1 MVISGHGKNCVGT
14 AGFVPGHATVIAD
27 NDCVVF
33 GSEVVD
39 NLFENCNAN
48 ILASG
53 GNLIAHDNRFY
64 TPNANASADC
74 DCCGV
79 RPIKDLPRGL
89 EDRSTSSLLPS
100 GDTII
105 AWGRGKLFG
114 GQ

>member
-1 MVISGHGKNCVGT
+1 VGS
-14 AGFVPGHATVIAD
+14 AGFVPGHATEIAD

-39 NLFENCNAN
+39 SLFENCNAN

-53 GNLIAHDNRFY
+53 GNIIAHDNRFY

-79 RPIKDLPRGL
+79 RPIKDLPKGL

-105 AWGRGKLFG
+105 TWGRGKLFG